1 MIIRT
6 KDPRRPEDLSAM
18 SLSFRKVVWRFLGLF
33 GARYLVSKLYPKS
46 TICFFDVKDSPG
58 VKGTVAFTIDDAFCG
73 EDNPGGTML
82 SEVLDLLRE
91 YEAKATFFVAGTHCD
106 SASRERIPDLLADGH
121 ELANHSRED
130 RPYNKESRQ
139 AFLADLNETA
149 QTIREMG
156 AEPAPWYR
164 APHAKFSRT
173 MQQVLAE
180 KGLTHVMVDCF
191 ANDTAIPDAD
201 FIAQFVLST
210 VSDGSIV
217 LIHMPEK
224 EMREWNLQAMR
235 ETLAGIRA
243 RGFDIVTV
251 SDLVKRSCSAEV
263 C

>member
-1 MIIRT
+1 MIRT

-18 SLSFRKVVWRFLGLF
+18 SLSFRKTSWRFLGLF
-33 GARYLVSKLYPKS
+33 GARFIISKLYPKS
-46 TICFFDVKDSPG
+46 TICFFDVEDSPG
-58 VKGTVAFTIDDAFCG
+58 VKGAVAFTIDDAFCG

-82 SEVLDLLRE
+82 PEVLDLLRE
-91 YEAKATFFVAGTHCD
+91 YQAKATFFVAGTHCD
-106 SASRERIPDLLADGH
+106 VASRERIPDLLAAGH

-139 AFLADLNETA
+139 DFLKDLNATA

-164 APHAKFSRT
+164 APHAKFSRA
-173 MQQVLAE
+173 MQEVLAE

-201 FIAQFVLST
+201 FIAQFVLSS
-210 VSDGSIV
+210 VRDGSIV

-224 EMREWNLQAMR
+224 KMREWNLQAMR
-235 ETLAGIRA
+235 DTLAGIRA
-243 RGFDIVTV
+243 RGFDVVTV
-251 SDLVKRSCSAEV
+251 SELVECSFPAEV